1 MKMPHTRERT
11 HALAGNRILLAAV
24 GFGVPF
30 LIVATAIVS
39 MGDGPGR
46 VMPGFTQSLDSD
58 PFVNGEETTLE
69 AAEAMLG
76 RHVVR
81 PDSDIASDSN
91 ISRVWVDKVNKR
103 VAIYY
108 GSGVL
113 LTIQSADETDSNPA
127 KRRANQEEFVAA
139 QDGASTILQVNG
151 VTAVGT
157 QQDFGG
163 NEACGTP
170 GADCIPPQNN
180 PSAITM
186 VLGNDSI
193 EILAEI
199 PLDELTRTA
208 DTIA

>member
-1 MKMPHTRERT
+1 MPLIGKRTPGGTRT
-11 HALAGNRILLAAV
+11 LLAAV
-24 GFGVPF
+24 GIGVPF
-30 LIVATAIVS
+30 LLVATAIVVT
-39 MGDGPGR
+39 GNGPGR
-46 VMPGFTQSLDSD
+46 MMPGFVQSLDSD
-58 PFVNGEETTLE
+58 PFVDGQETTLE

-76 RHVVR
+76 RRVVR
-81 PDSDIASDSN
+81 PSSDLASDSN
-91 ISRVWVDKVNKR
+91 ISHVWVDKVNRR

-113 LTIQSADETDSNPA
+113 LTIQPADETDPGPA
-127 KRRANQEEFVAA
+127 EQRANQDEFVAA
-139 QDGASTILQVNG
+139 QDGASVILQVDG

-157 QQDFGG
+157 QQNFGG
-163 NEACGTP
+163 NQACGTP

-180 PSAITM
+180 PSAISM
-186 VLGNDSI
+186 VLGGDSI